1 MFYFIIPELY
11 FDSINWMGEKSQTI
25 IRINLTDFLFEASN
39 DIDTTLLSF
48 TIYKEVLYSHGM

>member
-11 FDSINWMGEKSQTI
+11 FDSINCMGEKSQII

-39 DIDTTLLSF
+39 DIDMTLLSF
-48 TIYKEVLYSHGM
+48 TIYKEVLYSHGI